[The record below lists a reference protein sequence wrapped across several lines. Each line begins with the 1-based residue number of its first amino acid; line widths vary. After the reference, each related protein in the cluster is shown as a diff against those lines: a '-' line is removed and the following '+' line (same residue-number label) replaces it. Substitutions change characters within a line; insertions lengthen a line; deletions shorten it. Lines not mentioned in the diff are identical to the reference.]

1 MFTLYNAIVYFGRGK
16 IKYALIKKYR
26 MWRYLMIKLDVLRLL
41 EEQGR
46 TKYWLYKQLGM
57 SYQNFNRMVNNE
69 TKSIRYENIE
79 TMCLLLNC
87 TPNDL
92 FVITED

>member
-1 MFTLYNAIVYFGRGK
+1 MGE
-16 IKYALIKKYR
+16 
-26 MWRYLMIKLDVLRLL
+26 YLMIKLDVLRIL
-41 EEQGR
+41 EEQGK

-57 SYQNFNRMVNNE
+57 SYQNFSKMVNNE

-92 FVITED
+92 LVINDE

>member
-1 MFTLYNAIVYFGRGK
+1 
-16 IKYALIKKYR
+16 
-26 MWRYLMIKLDVLRLL
+26 MIKLNVIDLL
-41 EEQGR
+41 EKNGK

-57 SYQNFNRMVNNE
+57 SYQNFSKMINNE

-79 TMCLLLNC
+79 TICLLLNC

-92 FVITED
+92 FKITDE

>member
-1 MFTLYNAIVYFGRGK
+1 MGKGRLAV
-16 IKYALIKKYR
+16 IR
-26 MWRYLMIKLDVLRLL
+26 LDVLRIL
-41 EEQGR
+41 EKQGR

-57 SYQNFNRMVNNE
+57 SYQNFNCMVNNE

-92 FVITED
+92 FVITEE

>member
-1 MFTLYNAIVYFGRGK
+1 MITLR
-16 IKYALIKKYR
+16 ALE
-26 MWRYLMIKLDVLRLL
+26 LL
-41 EEQGR
+41 EKQGK

-57 SYQNFNRMVNNE
+57 SWQNFMKMMNNE
-69 TKSIRYENIE
+69 TKSIQYKNIE

-92 FVITED
+92 FEINEDLPEN

>member
-1 MFTLYNAIVYFGRGK
+1 
-16 IKYALIKKYR
+16 
-26 MWRYLMIKLDVLRLL
+26 MIKLNVLNLL
-41 EEQGR
+41 EKNGK

-57 SYQNFNRMVNNE
+57 SYQNFNKMINNQ

-79 TMCLLLNC
+79 TICLLLNC

-92 FVITED
+92 FEITEE

>member
-1 MFTLYNAIVYFGRGK
+1 MV
-16 IKYALIKKYR
+16 
-26 MWRYLMIKLDVLRLL
+26 KLRVLELL
-41 EEQGR
+41 EKQGR

-57 SYQNFNRMVNNE
+57 SYQNFSRMVNNE

-87 TPNDL
+87 TPNEL
-92 FVITED
+92 FEITEE

>member
-1 MFTLYNAIVYFGRGK
+1 MRE
-16 IKYALIKKYR
+16 
-26 MWRYLMIKLDVLRLL
+26 YLMIKLDVLRLL
-41 EEQGR
+41 EEQGK

-57 SYQNFNRMVNNE
+57 SYQNFSKMVNNE

-79 TMCLLLNC
+79 TICLLLNC

-92 FVITED
+92 FKITED

>member
-1 MFTLYNAIVYFGRGK
+1 
-16 IKYALIKKYR
+16 
-26 MWRYLMIKLDVLRLL
+26 MIKLNVIDLL
-41 EEQGR
+41 EKNGK

-57 SYQNFNRMVNNE
+57 SYQNFNKMINNQ

-79 TMCLLLNC
+79 TICLLLNC

-92 FVITED
+92 FIITEE

>member
-1 MFTLYNAIVYFGRGK
+1 MITLR
-16 IKYALIKKYR
+16 AL
-26 MWRYLMIKLDVLRLL
+26 DLL
-41 EEQGR
+41 KEQGK

-57 SYQNFNRMVNNE
+57 SWQNFMHMMNNE
-69 TKSIRYENIE
+69 TKSIQYKNIE

-92 FVITED
+92 FEINEDLPENE

>member
-1 MFTLYNAIVYFGRGK
+1 MAVIR
-16 IKYALIKKYR
+16 
-26 MWRYLMIKLDVLRLL
+26 LDVLRLL

>member
-1 MFTLYNAIVYFGRGK
+1 
-16 IKYALIKKYR
+16 
-26 MWRYLMIKLDVLRLL
+26 MIKLDVLRIL
-41 EEQGR
+41 EEQGK

-57 SYQNFNRMVNNE
+57 SYQNFSKMVNNE

-79 TMCLLLNC
+79 TMCLLVNC

-92 FVITED
+92 FVITEE

>member
-1 MFTLYNAIVYFGRGK
+1 MGE
-16 IKYALIKKYR
+16 
-26 MWRYLMIKLDVLRLL
+26 YLMIKLDVLRILG
-41 EEQGR
+41 EQGR

-57 SYQNFNRMVNNE
+57 SYQNFSKMVNNQ

-92 FVITED
+92 FVITEE